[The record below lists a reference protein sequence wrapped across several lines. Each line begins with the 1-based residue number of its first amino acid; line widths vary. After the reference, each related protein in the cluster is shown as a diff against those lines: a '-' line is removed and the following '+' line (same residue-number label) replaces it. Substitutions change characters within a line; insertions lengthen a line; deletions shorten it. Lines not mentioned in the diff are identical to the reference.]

1 MKAFLMHRDQDF
13 VTQPPVLSNEA
24 DLRQDLELDT
34 LMSAMADGD
43 KRIFEVARIA
53 LLYQLTTPAEIEYRQ
68 AALTDCLANPDAVRE
83 LYAFALESLKA
94 DRGMW
99 GFFGGGSPETTLSSA
114 QRSLGVLMDKVHDL
128 RVFAD
133 DHKSAFASEAF
144 TRLFDMLQAELT
156 DEYFAQV
163 KQQLAIAEFK
173 NGTLISAQLGR
184 GNKGT
189 GYVLRLTPEMGWR
202 DKLARF
208 RHPAHGFDIHP
219 RDEGGMKALSELRS
233 VALNDAANALAQ
245 SVDHIKSFFAMLA
258 TELAFYVGCLNLHD
272 QLQELGAATCQP
284 EATPEDSIRLD
295 AEGLYDVSLTLRL
308 GKPAVGNDVNADGK
322 GLIVVTGA
330 NQGGKSTFLRSVGTA
345 QLMMQAGMFVGAEAF
360 TVDVRDRVF
369 THYKREED
377 ESMESGKFDEELT
390 RMSAIAQQ
398 ITSRSLFLSNES
410 FASTNE
416 REGSEVARQVVHAL
430 REAGVKIVF
439 VTHLFDFA
447 DGIQRE
453 NRDDVL
459 FLRASRSDDGERP
472 YKLVPEPPLPTS
484 YGQDTY
490 ATIFETV

>member
-34 LMSAMADGD
+34 LISAMAAGE

-53 LLYQLTTPAEIEYRQ
+53 LLYPLTTPEEIEYRQ
-68 AALTDCLANPDAVRE
+68 AALTDCLANPEAVRE
-83 LYAFALESLKA
+83 LYTFALESMRA
-94 DRGMW
+94 DSGFW
-99 GFFGGGSPETTLSSA
+99 GYWKGSPENTLSSA
-114 QRSLGVLMDKVHDL
+114 QRALVALMDKVHEL

-133 DHKSAFASEAF
+133 QHKPQFMSEAF
-144 TRLFDMLQAELT
+144 TRLFDMLQAELS

-173 NGTLISAQLGR
+173 NGTLISARLGR

-189 GYVLRLTPEMGWR
+189 GYVLRLTPELGWR

-208 RHPAHGFDIHP
+208 RHPAHGFDVHP
-219 RDEGGMKALSELRS
+219 RDEGGLRALSELRS
-233 VALNDAANALAQ
+233 IALNDAANALAQ

-258 TELAFYVGCLNLHD
+258 NELAFYVGCLTLHE
-272 QLQELGAATCQP
+272 QLQTLGAATCQP
-284 EATPEDSIRLD
+284 EATAGTATLVTT
-295 AEGLYDVSLTLRL
+295 GLHDVSLTLRL
-308 GKPAVGNDVNADGK
+308 GKPAVGNYIDAEGK

-330 NQGGKSTFLRSVGTA
+330 NQGGKSTFLRSFGAA

-360 TVDVRDRVF
+360 TADVRDRVF

-430 REAGVKIVF
+430 RDAGVKIVF

-472 YKLVPEPPLPTS
+472 YKLVAEPPLPTS